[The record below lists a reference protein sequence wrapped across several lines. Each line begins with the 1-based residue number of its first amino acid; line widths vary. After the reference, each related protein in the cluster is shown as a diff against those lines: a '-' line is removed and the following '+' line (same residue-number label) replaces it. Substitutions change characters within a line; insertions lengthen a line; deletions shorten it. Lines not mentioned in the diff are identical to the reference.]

1 MTGYPMN
8 DYDPDKIN
16 IEFRELTL
24 RELISRISEVGDSS
38 DGNIWNDGVK
48 SRLIESI
55 LIRIPLHEFYID
67 ATGAEEWLVADG
79 LKRLS
84 AIGQFMEDKTLKLC
98 ELEYLRELEG
108 KTFDELER
116 RYQRRI
122 EETQVRV
129 YLIRPGTPVEV
140 KQNII
145 KRIKIKG

>member
-1 MTGYPMN
+1 MY
-8 DYDPDKIN
+8 DYDPNKIN

-24 RELISRISEVGDSS
+24 RELISRISENVWNFPDV
-38 DGNIWNDGVK
+38 NIWNDAVK

-55 LIRIPLHEFYID
+55 LIRIPLHDFYID
-67 ATGAEEWLVADG
+67 ATEAEKWLVADG

-145 KRIKIKG
+145 KRIKLKG

>member
-1 MTGYPMN
+1 MN
-8 DYDPDKIN
+8 DYDPNKIN

-24 RELISRISEVGDSS
+24 RELISRISENVWNSPDV
-38 DGNIWNDGVK
+38 NIWNDGVK

-55 LIRIPLHEFYID
+55 LIRIPLHEFYMD

-84 AIGQFMEDKTLKLC
+84 AIGQFMKDKTLKLC
-98 ELEYLRELEG
+98 ELEYLREIEG

-145 KRIKIKG
+145 KRIKTRSH